1 MSSDKLKAILAK
13 IQKQEPQKKKYA
25 KESEDERFWKP
36 TRDKTNVAY
45 AVIRFLPNKDQ
56 EELSYVKRL
65 SHSYFNESNK
75 KWIIENCPRTK
86 PGTDYDDCPICQEA
100 YVQYKDNGGKNI
112 DGNASLSSKTKYVTN
127 ILVLEDPQSPQ
138 NVGKVFLFS
147 YGAKIHEKFMAAMQP
162 AFSDEEPFIPYDLD
176 DGRDFKLKVT
186 GNGRDTNYDKS
197 TFVDT
202 HSTVKKQDSIVAQL
216 YDLSEFTDPK
226 IFKSKE
232 ELQKRLDEVYF
243 SKSNTDSAEERIARN
258 DDMDDESFIS
268 QQVKSAPKAK
278 SKPPLVEFED
288 VPDFPK
294 ASVEVSDD
302 EEDYFATLAKSI

>member
-13 IQKQEPQKKKYA
+13 IQQQEPQKKKYV

-45 AVIRFLPNKDQ
+45 ALIRFLPNKDQ
-56 EELSYVKRL
+56 DELSYVKRL
-65 SHSYFNESNK
+65 NHSYFNSTTK

-100 YVQYKDNGGKNI
+100 YVQYKENGGKNI
-112 DGNASLSSKTKYVTN
+112 EGNASLSTKTKYVTN
-127 ILVLEDPQSPQ
+127 ILVLEDPQNPQ

-176 DGRDFKLKVT
+176 EGHDFKLKVT
-186 GNGRDTNYDKS
+186 GDGRDTNYDKS
-197 TFVDT
+197 VFVDKP
-202 HSTVKKQDSIVAQL
+202 SKVEKQDKVIAQL

-232 ELQKRLDEVYF
+232 ELKKKLDEVYF
-243 SKSNTDSAEERIARN
+243 SKSNTGSSEERIARN
-258 DDMDDESFIS
+258 EERDDEVFIS
-268 QQVKSAPKAK
+268 QQVKSASKAKPKA
-278 SKPPLVEFED
+278 PEFED

-294 ASVEVSDD
+294 ASVVVSDDD
-302 EEDYFATLAKSI
+302 EEDYFAKLAKSIE